1 MLKVFLFK
9 TSNDKLDSNYSNIPD
24 EELMQAICKGDEIAF
39 NEIYARYSQRILYFL
54 FKMLGQDEATAQDL
68 LQEIFAMIAEKPE
81 KFSSVKNFKSWIF
94 TVASNR
100 CKNYFR
106 DHKNR
111 FESLPEEDVSTNQ
124 LMETPEFELEEQNIK
139 EKLNEALQ
147 LIHPTYKEAFILRY
161 FEGLRNDEIAE
172 VLNCPVGTVKSR
184 LHQALKALNK
194 VLKNYYEELKN

>member
-1 MLKVFLFK
+1 M
-9 TSNDKLDSNYSNIPD
+9 KLPV
-24 EELMQAICKGDEIAF
+24 
-39 NEIYARYSQRILYFL
+39 
-54 FKMLGQDEATAQDL
+54 
-68 LQEIFAMIAEKPE
+68 MIAEKPE

-124 LMETPEFELEEQNIK
+124 LMEIPEFELEEQNIK
-139 EKLNEALQ
+139 EKLNEVLQ